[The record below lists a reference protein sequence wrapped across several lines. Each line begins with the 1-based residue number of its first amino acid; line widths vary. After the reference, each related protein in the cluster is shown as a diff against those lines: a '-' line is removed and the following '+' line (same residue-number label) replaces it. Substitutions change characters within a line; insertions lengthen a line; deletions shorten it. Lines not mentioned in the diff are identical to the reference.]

1 MTQNKAHPKVVKFS
15 GNGKS
20 TLPASNE
27 KTQAID
33 WAAFLAGISH
43 GKTVLE
49 YGANRTIFVQG
60 DPADSVWYL
69 QRGEVKVT
77 VNSQQGKE
85 AIVSVLGDNEF
96 FGEGMLGRS
105 AAAHLHGRGGD
116 GLHSLPDR
124 EVADVTAAA

>member
-1 MTQNKAHPKVVKFS
+1 MTLN
-15 GNGKS
+15 
-20 TLPASNE
+20 
-27 KTQAID
+27 I
-33 WAAFLAGISH
+33 
-43 GKTVLE
+43 E

-69 QRGEVKVT
+69 QYGEVKLAVI
-77 VNSQQGKE
+77 SQQGKE
-85 AIVSVLGDNEF
+85 AIISVLGDNEF